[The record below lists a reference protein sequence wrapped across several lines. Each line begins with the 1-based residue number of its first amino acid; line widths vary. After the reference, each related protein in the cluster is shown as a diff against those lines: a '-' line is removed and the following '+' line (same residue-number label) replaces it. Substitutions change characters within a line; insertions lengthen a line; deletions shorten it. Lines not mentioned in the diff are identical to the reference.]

1 MKNILSTILLL
12 LATLQLFAD
21 DGGVRDYNSWTY
33 GNIYVEEPNDKI
45 ALKKELMEV
54 DKDKDLLKA
63 TFVFENTTDEDV
75 VVDCAFPIVI
85 KLNFNVNKDGF
96 IESENLNADDSYL
109 WKMLIGKGL
118 HDSHY
123 EHQVPYEEAMQILDE
138 KLTKMTFP
146 EFEKLGRGLGCDI
159 EQDGQTVLIENVG
172 IETSLDSAL
181 VVTLHFHHKLKFP
194 KNKESLVV
202 VSHSINSLRY
212 AEANYYNYCFHY
224 DISTGGTWKG
234 PIESFIV
241 KTDFD
246 MKGTHGGFSL
256 VTSGGDGR
264 IYIQKNYKPQKDERL
279 VFSRSEN
286 FRMTF
291 PHKGSLNI
299 SQERILLEN
308 IVASE
313 DVKNLQ
319 NLTDCDI
326 LTNISTEDWENSWI
340 DFTLK
345 DYALGPFIVN
355 GRCENTLNEL
365 WANWFFNGFG
375 HDGEHDIV
383 YNDEEILFCEFGD
396 LVWSNSNR
404 VKTLSVE
411 SKGTSEQWNFSL
423 RDGYAALIS
432 EREWEGANSV
442 GNVRLFSPG
451 RYRMKPKVIYKGDK
465 GSTTGLSEMWF
476 YSAGTN
482 VPLLYEMISKDKADK
497 HQIFQNVLTMGQWR
511 GQRGYDGE
519 LYSQT
524 DSLYIVLDSVFKSY
538 PNGTISDRT
547 IPEGEEVAAELFAIL
562 KKYRGDTRFSKIDY
576 STFVY
581 GKEVAPDTLSADTTK
596 TYEEQK
602 EVVKKE
608 EPVAEK
614 QAEASVSDT
623 QKTGVFAALLVCVSF
638 VLIVCVVVWA
648 IRRRKQGR
656 G

>member
-12 LATLQLFAD
+12 LATVQLFAD

-33 GNIYVEEPNDKI
+33 GNIYVKEPNDKI

-85 KLNFNVNKDGF
+85 GLNFNVTEDGF
-96 IESENLNADDSYL
+96 IESENFNADDSYL

-118 HDSHY
+118 RDSHY

-138 KLTKMTFP
+138 KLTKMTFS

-172 IETSLDSAL
+172 IETSLESAL

-194 KNKESLVV
+194 KKKESLVV
-202 VSHSINSLRY
+202 VSHSINSLSY
-212 AEANYYNYCFHY
+212 AQGNDPIKYDFHY

-241 KTDFD
+241 KTEFEMSGDFSKVRTGVEGWLYFKKD
-246 MKGTHGGFSL
+246 YKPRKEESLDFSL
-256 VTSGGDGR
+256 
-264 IYIQKNYKPQKDERL
+264 IKDAFIMKFPKKRER
-279 VFSRSEN
+279 
-286 FRMTF
+286 
-291 PHKGSLNI
+291 
-299 SQERILLEN
+299 EN
-308 IVASE
+308 ILEIIAASE

-319 NLTDCDI
+319 HLTDCDI

-365 WANWFFNGFG
+365 WANWFFNDFG
-375 HDGEHDIV
+375 YDGEHDIV
-383 YNDEEILFCEFGD
+383 YDDEDILFCEFGD
-396 LVWSNSNR
+396 SVWSNSSR
-404 VKTLSVE
+404 VKTLSIE
-411 SKGTSEQWNFSL
+411 SKDTSEQWNFSL

-432 EREWEGANSV
+432 EREWNGANSV

-451 RYRMKPKVIYKGDK
+451 RYRMKLKDIYKGDK

-482 VPLLYEMISKDKADK
+482 VPHLYEMISKDKADK
-497 HQIFQNVLTMGQWR
+497 HQIFHNVLTISQWR
-511 GQRGYDGE
+511 GLRGYDGE

-538 PNGTISDRT
+538 PNGTIPDRT
-547 IPEGEEVAAELFAIL
+547 IPEGEVVTAELFAIL

-623 QKTGVFAALLVCVSF
+623 QKTGVFAALLVYASF
-638 VLIVCVVVWA
+638 VLIVCVVWA

>member
-1 MKNILSTILLL
+1 MKNILSAILLL

-96 IESENLNADDSYL
+96 IESENFNADDSYL
-109 WKMLIGKGL
+109 WEMLIGKGL
-118 HDSHY
+118 RDSHY
-123 EHQVPYEEAMQILDE
+123 EHQVPYEEAMQILDK
-138 KLTKMTFP
+138 KLTKMTFS
-146 EFEKLGRGLGCDI
+146 EFEKLGSGLGCDI

-172 IETSLDSAL
+172 IETSLESAL

-212 AEANYYNYCFHY
+212 AESSYYNYYFRY

-241 KTDFD
+241 ETDFEMSGD
-246 MKGTHGGFSL
+246 FSKVRTGVEGWLYFKKDYKPRKEESLEFSL
-256 VTSGGDGR
+256 
-264 IYIQKNYKPQKDERL
+264 IDEYAFFL
-279 VFSRSEN
+279 E
-286 FRMTF
+286 F
-291 PHKGSLNI
+291 PKKR
-299 SQERILLEN
+299 EREN
-308 IVASE
+308 ILEIIAASE
-313 DVKNLQ
+313 EVKNLQ
-319 NLTDCDI
+319 HLTDCDI

-365 WANWFFNGFG
+365 WANWFFNDFG
-375 HDGEHDIV
+375 YDGEHDIV
-383 YNDEEILFCEFGD
+383 YDDEEIFFCEFGD
-396 LVWSNSNR
+396 SVWSNSNR
-404 VKTLSVE
+404 VKTLSIE
-411 SKGTSEQWNFSL
+411 SKDTSEQWDFSL

-432 EREWEGANSV
+432 EREWEGSNSV

-451 RYRMKPKVIYKGDK
+451 RYRMKLKDIYKGDK
-465 GSTTGLSEMWF
+465 GITTGLSEMWF

-482 VPLLYEMISKDKADK
+482 MSLLYEMISKDKADK
-497 HQIFQNVLTMGQWR
+497 HQIFQNVLTISQWR

-538 PNGTISDRT
+538 PNGTIPDRT
-547 IPEGEEVAAELFAIL
+547 IPEGEEVTAELFAIL

-623 QKTGVFAALLVCVSF
+623 QKTGVFAALLVYVSF
-638 VLIVCVVVWA
+638 VLVICVVVWA

>member
-1 MKNILSTILLL
+1 MKNIFSTILLL
-12 LATLQLFAD
+12 LATVQLFAD

-54 DKDKDLLKA
+54 DKESLKA

-85 KLNFNVNKDGF
+85 DLNFNVTEDGF
-96 IESENLNADDSYL
+96 IESENFNADDSYL
-109 WKMLIGKGL
+109 WEMLIGKGL
-118 HDSHY
+118 RDSHY

-138 KLTKMTFP
+138 KLTKMTFS
-146 EFEKLGRGLGCDI
+146 EFEKLGSGLGCDI
-159 EQDGQTVLIENVG
+159 EQDGQTVLMENVG
-172 IETSLDSAL
+172 IETSFDSAL
-181 VVTLHFHHKLKFP
+181 VVTLHFHHRLKFP

-202 VSHSINSLRY
+202 VSHSIYSLRY
-212 AEANYYNYCFHY
+212 AEVYSYSHYDFHY

-264 IYIQKNYKPQKDERL
+264 IYIQKNYNPQKDERL
-279 VFSRSEN
+279 VFSRYEF

-299 SQERILLEN
+299 SQKRILLEN
-308 IVASE
+308 IAASE

-319 NLTDCDI
+319 HLTDCDI

-365 WANWFFNGFG
+365 WAGLYFG
-375 HDGEHDIV
+375 YGKWEYDGEHG
-383 YNDEEILFCEFGD
+383 NDRYPFFEFSD
-396 LVWSNSNR
+396 SVWNNSNR
-404 VKTLSVE
+404 VKIVSLQ
-411 SKGTSEQWNFSL
+411 SKETSEQWNLSL
-423 RDGYAALIS
+423 QDGYAALIS
-432 EREWEGANSV
+432 YENWYSANCV
-442 GNVRLFSPG
+442 NNVRIFSPG
-451 RYRMKPKVIYKGDK
+451 RYRMKLKDIYKGDK
-465 GSTTGLSEMWF
+465 GITTGLSEMWF

-497 HQIFQNVLTMGQWR
+497 HQIFQNALKTNKYR
-511 GQRGYDGE
+511 RCIGYNYK
-519 LYSQT
+519 LYSQS
-524 DSLYIVLDSVFKSY
+524 DSMYIAMDSFCKDFINRY
-538 PNGTISDRT
+538 PSKTMIDFEEKLEELSGLATIINNYEENSISDSNYYT
-547 IPEGEEVAAELFAIL
+547 EGF
-562 KKYRGDTRFSKIDY
+562 YDT
-576 STFVY
+576 
-581 GKEVAPDTLSADTTK
+581 EVAPDTLSADTSK